1 MEEKAGSKTMLTQ
14 IEIKGFKSIREAKLD
29 IRDLNLLIGANGAGK
44 SNLVAVF
51 GLLSELA
58 QGRLQFAVAKSRGAA
73 ALLHRGPKQT
83 PRMQF
88 GFTLGS
94 SQYQAILEYLSDDS
108 FTFVQESIATA
119 GHVDK
124 SIFAG
129 GQRESTFNQAASD
142 HEAWEQIVATIRS
155 WRVYHIHDTST
166 EATVKRKGPID
177 DNESLRTD
185 ASNLAA
191 FLYRL
196 KMRENDAYRRIVA
209 AIQQVAPFF
218 ADFRLSPD
226 RLHPDQI
233 QLEWTERDSD
243 AYFNA
248 HAFSDGTLRFICLAT
263 LLQQPEL
270 PSLILIDEP
279 ELGLHPYAITQLAA
293 LLKSASTRAQ
303 VLVATQ
309 SVTLMNQFEPD
320 DVIVV
325 DRKDGS
331 STFRHIGAKEIDAWK
346 DSYALGELWE
356 KNVLGGRPQ
365 R

>member
-1 MEEKAGSKTMLTQ
+1 MLSQ

-29 IRDLNLLIGANGAGK
+29 LRQLNLLIGANGAGK

-51 GLLSELA
+51 GLLHQMIE
-58 QGRLQFAVAKSRGAA
+58 GRLQPTVAKLGGAST
-73 ALLHRGPKQT
+73 LLHGGPKHT
-83 PRMQF
+83 EKIALGLTF
-88 GFTLGS
+88 GANGYAASLEYAQDDSLFFAREYATFQGPQYAKPYEEYLGS
-94 SQYQAILEYLSDDS
+94 GHKESRLLELG
-108 FTFVQESIATA
+108 TKKRVVH
-119 GHVDK
+119 HVLE
-124 SIFAG
+124 G
-129 GQRESTFNQAASD
+129 L
-142 HEAWEQIVATIRS
+142 RS
-155 WRVYHIHDTST
+155 WRVYHFHDTSP
-166 EATVKRKGPID
+166 EAAVKRKGALD
-177 DNESLRTD
+177 DNASLRPD
-185 ASNLAA
+185 AGNLAA

-196 KMRENDAYRRIVA
+196 KEKENDSYRRIVA

-218 ADFRLSPD
+218 AEFRLGPD
-226 RLHPDQI
+226 RLRPDQI

-263 LLQQPEL
+263 LLLQPEL

-279 ELGLHPYAITQLAA
+279 ELGLHPYAIAQLAA
-293 LLKSASTRAQ
+293 LFKSASTRMQ

-309 SVTLMNQFEPD
+309 SVTLMNQFEPS

-325 DRKDGS
+325 DRKDGQ
-331 STFRHIGAKEIDAWK
+331 STFRRIDDKEIDAWK